1 MVLQRQMPVP
11 VWGWANAGEAV
22 TVTFAGQI
30 KKVVAGDDGKW
41 QTVLDP
47 MPASAEGRDLIVGDA
62 ASTRRITLH
71 DVLVGEVWLCSGQS
85 NMEWGVGL
93 QPDGKAIIAAAE
105 HPSIRLFVVAHG
117 FSYQPKDDLPKGGA
131 DFRPNPRVKG
141 GLQPVQLERE
151 KNAGTWR
158 PCTPANIDLV
168 GWKGFS
174 AAAYFF
180 AVDIQE
186 KLHVPVGLIQA
197 SYGGS
202 NLKSFVPPEG
212 FAQVPS
218 LKGVADGFPQFVHL
232 HPQVEG
238 WYPGAKYNDM
248 IHPIVPFA
256 IRGALWHQGETD
268 VGGSADGSP
277 YFEGMK
283 ALIGGW
289 RKVWGEGDF
298 PFYYVMT
305 GPFRDWK
312 NDDLPHHW
320 MSQLA
325 ALSIPNTGYV
335 VTTDCGEPWD
345 LHPHNKDIVGH
356 RLALWA
362 LAKTYGFPDLV
373 YSGPLY
379 RAAKIEGH
387 GIRVS
392 FDSVGGGLKS
402 RDGQPLTHFE
412 IAGADGV
419 FVPAVA
425 RIEGQT
431 LLVTSESVAEPKD
444 VRFAWTWEHPKRP
457 APVPSPN
464 FVNKEGLPAAP
475 FNTRFVK

>member
-1 MVLQRQMPVP
+1 MRSNIVSRSSPRLLAVLAAPALADVRLARIFGSHMVLQRDMPLP
-11 VWGWANAGEAV
+11 VWGWAEPGEHV
-22 TVTFAGQI
+22 TVRLAGNDAAA
-30 KKVVAGDDGKW
+30 VAGADGKW
-41 QTVLDP
+41 QVRL
-47 MPASAEGRDLIVGDA
+47 PALPAGGPYELTAVGRNSVRFDDILI
-62 ASTRRITLH
+62 
-71 DVLVGEVWLCSGQS
+71 GEVWLCSGQS
-85 NMEWGVGL
+85 NMEWGVGM
-93 QPDGKAIIAAAE
+93 QPDGKEIIAAAE
-105 HPSIRLFVVAHG
+105 HPSIRLFNVAHG
-117 FSYQPKDDLPKGGA
+117 FSYEPKSDLPEMGA
-131 DFRPNPRVKG
+131 AYKPNPRVKG

-151 KNAGTWR
+151 KNDGVWR

-180 AVDIQE
+180 AVDLQE

-202 NLKSFVPPEG
+202 NLKSFVPLEG

-218 LKGVADGFPQFVHL
+218 LKGIADGFPQFVQL

-238 WYPGAKYNDM
+238 WYPAAKYNDM
-248 IHPIVPFA
+248 IHPLVPFA
-256 IRGALWHQGETD
+256 IRGALWHQGESD
-268 VGGSADGSP
+268 VGGPPDGLP

-335 VTTDCGEPWD
+335 VTTDCGQPWD

-362 LAKTYGFPDLV
+362 LAKTYGLPRRRLLRP
-373 YSGPLY
+373 PLQIRKDRRPHDPREFRQRRRRLDVAR
-379 RAAKIEGH
+379 RATADAFRDRRRG
-387 GIRVS
+387 RCLRP
-392 FDSVGGGLKS
+392 GGG
-402 RDGQPLTHFE
+402 
-412 IAGADGV
+412 
-419 FVPAVA
+419 
-425 RIEGQT
+425 
-431 LLVTSESVAEPKD
+431 KD
-444 VRFAWTWEHPKRP
+444 
-457 APVPSPN
+457 
-464 FVNKEGLPAAP
+464 
-475 FNTRFVK
+475 